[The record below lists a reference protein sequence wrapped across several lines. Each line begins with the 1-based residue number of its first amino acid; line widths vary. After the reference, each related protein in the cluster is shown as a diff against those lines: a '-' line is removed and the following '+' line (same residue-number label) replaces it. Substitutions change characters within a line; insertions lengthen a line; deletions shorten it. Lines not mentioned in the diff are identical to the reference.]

1 MADLNETINL
11 KLPVPALRGYF
22 GDRLATYVTQAKPN
36 DLISLLGHDPR
47 SKNWRNLPDDTK
59 SIYEFLQRKTAKSR
73 RDSISGYIEER
84 MSDDALVIGAFP
96 SVSIA
101 FREPLEFVPS
111 EGGTGVG
118 KLMVDVS
125 PSAVRILLD
134 GLGRITGALDLRE
147 EGKAELLDRF
157 VFPVTVYAPKPGEK
171 PLSYKEMGQLFH
183 DMNFRVQ
190 PVSKNHAIALDT
202 SDIYIAIANRLAEAP
217 VIVDN
222 GGVAER
228 SASLGKKSTELVV
241 QTVLVRF
248 VRGASEGRRFQESNL
263 STASNPKLVPATRTK
278 VLASIE
284 EYLTAFG
291 SAMGEKFRE
300 RDSLHLT
307 SPGWQALGV
316 LHYDARFRL
325 GMSDHEVEAVARKAA
340 SIDWS
345 RFNSDWI
352 PMLGKPEVDK
362 VTGEEVTDAF
372 GRKRVTI
379 TGSGRYNV
387 QKILDYLRDKTGL
400 AERLNGIHDEEEEVE
415 EEATSETV
423 VATAFEGEDA

>member
-1 MADLNETINL
+1 MSDFSETVNL
-11 KLPVPALRGYF
+11 KLPVPALRGFF

-47 SKNWRNLPDDTK
+47 SKNWRNLTEDTR

-73 RDSISGYIEER
+73 RDSIGGYIDER
-84 MSDDALVIGAFP
+84 MSEDALVIGAFP
-96 SVSIA
+96 AVSLA
-101 FREPLEFVPS
+101 FREPLEFIQLENS
-111 EGGTGVG
+111 NGVG

-134 GLGRITGALDLRE
+134 GLGRVTGALDLRE
-147 EGKAELLDRF
+147 EGHGELLNRF
-157 VFPVTVYAPKPGEK
+157 VFPVTIYAPKPGEK

-202 SDIYIAIANRLAEAP
+202 SDSYIALANRLAESP
-217 VIVDN
+217 VIADN

-228 SASLGKKSTELVV
+228 AASLGKKSTELVV

-248 VRGASEGRRFQESNL
+248 LRGATEGRRFQESNL
-263 STASNPKLVPATRTK
+263 STVPSPNLTRETRNPILVS
-278 VLASIE
+278 VE
-284 EYLTAFG
+284 GFLTAFA
-291 SAMGEKFRE
+291 SEMGDAFKS

-316 LHYDARFRL
+316 LHHDARFKL
-325 GMSDHEVEAVARKAA
+325 NMSHEQVNEIACLAAR
-340 SIDWS
+340 IDWS
-345 RFNSDWI
+345 RYNPDWI
-352 PMLGKPEVDK
+352 PMLGQPEVDK
-362 VTGEEVTDAF
+362 VTGAEIVDAS
-372 GRKRVTI
+372 GRPRVSI

-387 QKILDYLRDKTGL
+387 QMILDYLRTKVGISEALKSVGAD
-400 AERLNGIHDEEEEVE
+400 AEDDAEVE
-415 EEATSETV
+415 NALDLDVLGT
-423 VATAFEGEDA
+423 DQ

>member
-1 MADLNETINL
+1 MSDFSETVNL
-11 KLPVPALRGYF
+11 KLPVPALRGFF

-47 SKNWRNLPDDTK
+47 SKNWRNLPEDTR

-73 RDSISGYIEER
+73 RDSIGGYIDER
-84 MSDDALVIGAFP
+84 MSEDALVIGAFP
-96 SVSIA
+96 AVSLA
-101 FREPLEFVPS
+101 FREPLEFIQS
-111 EGGTGVG
+111 ETSSGVG
-118 KLMVDVS
+118 RLMIDVS

-134 GLGRITGALDLRE
+134 GLGRVTGALDLRE
-147 EGKAELLDRF
+147 EGYADLLNRF
-157 VFPVTVYAPKPGEK
+157 VFPVTIYAPKPGEK

-202 SDIYIAIANRLAEAP
+202 SDSYIALANRLAESP

-228 SASLGKKSTELVV
+228 AASLGKKSTELVV

-248 VRGASEGRRFQESNL
+248 LRGATEGRRFQESNL
-263 STASNPKLVPATRTK
+263 STVPTPNLTRESRNPILVS
-278 VLASIE
+278 VE
-284 EYLTAFG
+284 GFLTAF
-291 SAMGEKFRE
+291 ADEMGDVFKS

-316 LHYDARFRL
+316 LHHDARFKLKMSEGQVNEIARL
-325 GMSDHEVEAVARKAA
+325 AAR
-340 SIDWS
+340 IDWS
-345 RFNSDWI
+345 RYNPDWI
-352 PMLGKPEVDK
+352 PMLGQPEVDK
-362 VTGEEVTDAF
+362 VTGAEVVDAA
-372 GRKRVTI
+372 GRPRVSI

-387 QKILDYLRDKTGL
+387 QMILDYLRAK
-400 AERLNGIHDEEEEVE
+400 AGISDTLKAIGADIESVADADQ
-415 EEATSETV
+415 ATD
-423 VATAFEGEDA
+423 TAMQGGEQ

>member
-1 MADLNETINL
+1 MGDFSETVNL
-11 KLPVPALRGYF
+11 KLPVPALRGFF

-47 SKNWRNLPDDTK
+47 SKNWRNLPEDTR

-73 RDSISGYIEER
+73 RDSIGGYIDER
-84 MSDDALVIGAFP
+84 MSEDALVIGAFP
-96 SVSIA
+96 AVSLA
-101 FREPLEFVPS
+101 FREPLEFIQS
-111 EGGTGVG
+111 ENSSGVG

-134 GLGRITGALDLRE
+134 GLGRVTGALDLRE
-147 EGKAELLDRF
+147 EGQGELLNRF
-157 VFPVTVYAPKPGEK
+157 VFPVTIYAPKPGEK

-202 SDIYIAIANRLAEAP
+202 SDNYIALANRLAESP
-217 VIVDN
+217 VVADN

-228 SASLGKKSTELVV
+228 AASLGKKSTELVV

-248 VRGASEGRRFQESNL
+248 LRGATEGRRFQESNL
-263 STASNPKLVPATRTK
+263 STVPSPNLTRETRNPILVS
-278 VLASIE
+278 VE
-284 EYLTAFG
+284 GFLTAF
-291 SAMGEKFRE
+291 ADEMGDAFKS

-316 LHYDARFRL
+316 LHHDARFKLKMSEAQVNEIARL
-325 GMSDHEVEAVARKAA
+325 AAR
-340 SIDWS
+340 IDWS
-345 RFNSDWI
+345 RYNPDWI
-352 PMLGKPEVDK
+352 PMLGQPDVDK
-362 VTGEEVTDAF
+362 VTGAEVVDAA
-372 GRKRVTI
+372 GRPRVSI

-387 QKILDYLRDKTGL
+387 QMILDYLRSKAGI
-400 AERLNGIHDEEEEVE
+400 AEALKAVGGETEEGV
-415 EEATSETV
+415 EATNAADHV
-423 VATAFEGEDA
+423 LLGADQ